1 MELIKNL
8 GWLPIGIV
16 LIVATV
22 VAGVLLKVT
31 SPKKPNI
38 DKMSDREKWEMYGI
52 GSGPKPG
59 DDVEEYWRDY
69 ELMKQGGGRD
79 DEYFRDD
86 QI

>member
-1 MELIKNL
+1 MELIKQL
-8 GWLPIGIV
+8 GWLPIGVV
-16 LIVATV
+16 LIFATV

-31 SPKKPNI
+31 SPKKPDM
-38 DKMSDREKWEMYGI
+38 DKLSDREKWEQYGI
-52 GSGPKPG
+52 GTGPQPG

-69 ELMKQGGGRD
+69 ELIKQGGGRD

>member
-1 MELIKNL
+1 VELIKSL
-8 GWLPIGIV
+8 GWLPIGVV

-31 SPKKPNI
+31 SPKKNM
-38 DKMSDREKWEMYGI
+38 DKLSDREKWEMYGI
-52 GSGPKPG
+52 GSGPRPG

-69 ELMKQGGGRD
+69 ELLKQGGGRD